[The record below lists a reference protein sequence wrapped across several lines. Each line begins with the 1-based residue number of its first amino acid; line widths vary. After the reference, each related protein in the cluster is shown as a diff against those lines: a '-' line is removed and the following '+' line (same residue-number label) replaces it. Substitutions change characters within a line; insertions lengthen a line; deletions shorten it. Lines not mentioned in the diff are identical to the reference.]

1 MGKNMIFKREGGGGD
16 NFSGKYLPQIVNTI
30 VEVLLVIPWYTKLDN
45 PIFHVNKS
53 EKNYI
58 FNTFCLI
65 L

>member
-45 PIFHVNKS
+45 PIFTSISLKKS
-53 EKNYI
+53 
-58 FNTFCLI
+58 TFLI
-65 L
+65 HFV